1 MKKLSEY
8 NFPADLK
15 TMSLHDTELLAC
27 EIRDF
32 LINKVSETGGHLA
45 SNLGVVE
52 LTLAIHRVFDSPR
65 DKIIWDVGH
74 QSYVHKILT
83 GRANQFDSL
92 RMFGG
97 LSGFPKAYE
106 SEHDV
111 YDTGHSS
118 VSISVAAGMAAARDL
133 KNEDYE
139 VIAVIGDGSLTGGM
153 AYEGLNN
160 IGASKSKVIVILNDN
175 GMSIS
180 PNIGGISQHLGRLR
194 TSKGYL
200 GAKRFIK
207 DRIATIPNIGQSI
220 ASGLADFKND
230 LKYSMLNAGGVL
242 FEELG
247 FTYFGP
253 VDGHDLEA
261 LTDILK
267 RARSLNEPVLVHV
280 ITKKGKGYRNAEKYP
295 GKFHGIGPFDP
306 TTGMLKKPGMNPTFS
321 GLMGRFACEM
331 AEKDSRIVA
340 VSAAMCDA
348 TGLGPFAQKYP
359 ERFFDVG
366 IAEEHA
372 VTFAAGMA
380 KNGMKPLVAIYSSF
394 LQRAYDQLLE
404 DICLQK
410 LPVMFLVDRAG
421 CVGADGETHHG
432 MFDLSY
438 LSQMPGMTVLTPKDG
453 NQLQAMM
460 DYALHL
466 DGPCAIRYPRGDTDY
481 NNNIL
486 STYSGGN
493 LRIAEMGS
501 GRSAIDIWAVGA
513 MYACGEK
520 VCSLL
525 RDRGYD
531 AGLVDVTTVKP
542 LDLSLLSKD
551 CHLLVT
557 LEDNVL
563 EGGFGQQA
571 AAVLV
576 SASAND
582 EKKRFFSRREEGTK
596 VLRFGWP
603 DSFIEHGSVAEL
615 REKYGLTPEKITE
628 RICEQIEGKA

>member
-1 MKKLSEY
+1 MKNLSEY
-8 NFPADLK
+8 NFPSDLK
-15 TMSLHDTELLAC
+15 KMSLHETELLAC
-27 EIRDF
+27 AIRDF
-32 LINKVSETGGHLA
+32 LIEKVSETGGHLA

-52 LTLAIHRVFDSPR
+52 LTLAIHRVFDSPQ

-83 GRANQFDSL
+83 GRGNQFDSL

-253 VDGHDLEA
+253 VDGHDLES
-261 LTDILK
+261 LTDVLS
-267 RARSLNEPVLVHV
+267 RARGLDEPVLVHV
-280 ITKKGKGYRNAEKYP
+280 ITKKGRGYRNAEKEP

-306 TTGMLKKPGMNPTFS
+306 TTGQVKNPGKNPTFS
-321 GLMGRFACEM
+321 SLMGRFACDM

-340 VSAAMCDA
+340 ISAAMCDA
-348 TGLGPFAQKYP
+348 TGLGPFAQKFP
-359 ERFFDVG
+359 DRFFDVG

-380 KNGMKPLVAIYSSF
+380 KCGMRPLV
-394 LQRAYDQLLE
+394 AYDQLLE

-410 LPVMFLVDRAG
+410 LPVVFLVDRAG

-571 AAVLV
+571 AAVLA